1 MTATACVPLITV
13 KAKFGSRS
21 TGTRLWHAGRRA
33 CPEPILERLLGQK
46 SFGVMGIEALNNA
59 ARAAGFAM
67 AAPDDTPEQ
76 EVVRKPVLETGW
88 RPAAPVGLLAAPA
101 TVSIARPS
109 QVTDW
114 FKTMLGTTG
123 RGAPAGAR

>member
-1 MTATACVPLITV
+1 
-13 KAKFGSRS
+13 
-21 TGTRLWHAGRRA
+21 
-33 CPEPILERLLGQK
+33 
-46 SFGVMGIEALNNA
+46 MGIEALNNA

-67 AAPDDTPEQ
+67 AAPDDTPEE
-76 EVVRKPVLETGW
+76 EVARKPALETSW

-101 TVSIARPS
+101 VVHVARPS

-114 FKTMLGTTG
+114 FKAMLGATG